1 MRHKERTGN
10 KMFHFSGK
18 LFTLIIIFSC
28 LFFYLVSCGG
38 NTAVPVAEKPSFENF
53 NNFISKCQNMPVET
67 FIEYWNTEEN
77 KNYKFY
83 FYRQL
88 DPNSPIIWPDND
100 DGSQVYESKILNC
113 FRINV
118 LLLPIFPGSVKVLIE
133 QPSVAYDHYYLKL
146 QNGDIINNTNDGK
159 LMTLKYIPCS
169 ANYNLVIHKEN

>member
-1 MRHKERTGN
+1 MKQISHL
-10 KMFHFSGK
+10 HF
-18 LFTLIIIFSC
+18 LIVC
-28 LFFYLVSCGG
+28 LCLLISCGSKEVG
-38 NTAVPVAEKPSFENF
+38 IVNNSSAEF

-88 DPNSPIIWPDND
+88 DPNSPISWPDND

-113 FRINV
+113 YRINI
-118 LLLPIFPGSVKVLIE
+118 LIEKIFDNSTLVKVY
-133 QPSVAYDHYYLKL
+133 QPSVAYDHYYLLL

-159 LMTLKYIPCS
+159 LMTLKYIK
-169 ANYNLVIHKEN
+169 AGKI